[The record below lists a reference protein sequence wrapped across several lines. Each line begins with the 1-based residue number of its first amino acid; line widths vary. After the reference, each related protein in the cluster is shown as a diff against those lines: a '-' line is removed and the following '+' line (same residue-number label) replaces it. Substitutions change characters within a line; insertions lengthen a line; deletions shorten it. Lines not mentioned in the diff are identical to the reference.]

1 MKCYATLHAGKGRA
15 FYSRLCHLDGIKAK
29 DGQRNY
35 SSGSAYQRL
44 RALIVGQG
52 RRRTRNRVL
61 RARKGAIVL
70 DAGAQRGAKS
80 EPLAVFVRTAKE
92 ENFVGLADMMRPQG
106 REGGEGSE
114 TADDDPGA
122 ANAQLYDDTVRKVF
136 DQLGIEWK
144 VIEERII
151 AVVSDGAGT
160 MGAYVGLL
168 NDIREKGG
176 KELIGWVKDAA
187 HCLMRAISTAK
198 VKVKLWYDAM
208 DDLVSF
214 LACFHK
220 TSSKR
225 MRGLW
230 HKEGKFCFS
239 RRTGVRWVEAM
250 FHELDIV
257 LENLPAVVEHLPE
270 YISHEADLGRR
281 EKAQGLFD
289 ALSHPLFKLTVAF
302 FCDVFSV
309 VCATSKK
316 VQATKGARVAAVQ
329 GLMNVMCTQPLH
341 TLRHV
346 IPGGWGES
354 LGVDVGSSVI
364 KGSRMKFLRSLIE
377 DVQTR
382 FKRAEWDGSANL
394 EDWVEASSCLCERL
408 FSYVTATD
416 FGQTTEHMRRCG

>member
-1 MKCYATLHAGKGRA
+1 MNCYATLHAGKGRN

-61 RARKGAIVL
+61 RARKFVIVL
-70 DAGAQRGAKS
+70 NAGARRGAKS
-80 EPLAVFVRTAKE
+80 EPLAFFVRTPQE
-92 ENFVGLADMMRPQG
+92 EIFVGLADMVRPQG
-106 REGGEGSE
+106 REGGGSE
-114 TADDDPGA
+114 TTDADPDA

-160 MGAYVGLL
+160 MGAYVGLAKA
-168 NDIREKGG
+168 IREKGRE
-176 KELIGWVKDAA
+176 ELIAWVKDAA

-198 VKVKLWYDAM
+198 GKVKLWYDALG
-208 DDLVSF
+208 DLVSF
-214 LACFHK
+214 LACFYR

-230 HKEGKFCFS
+230 RKGGKFCFS

-257 LENLPAVVEHLPE
+257 LENLPAILEHLPE
-270 YISHEADLGRR
+270 YINHEADLGWR

-289 ALSHPLFKLTVAF
+289 ALSHPLFKFTAAGGAGGHRGAAPGTRHGVCVCVRARA
-302 FCDVFSV
+302 CVRPS
-309 VCATSKK
+309 VCACVRACVCVRRVVRASAPTRPLSKQCRHSAADSAAQWPAGCEQCPWGAAPCRAYGLQG
-316 VQATKGARVAAVQ
+316 VQRRRGHPED
-329 GLMNVMCTQPLH
+329 L
-341 TLRHV
+341 
-346 IPGGWGES
+346 
-354 LGVDVGSSVI
+354 LGP
-364 KGSRMKFLRSLIE
+364 
-377 DVQTR
+377 
-382 FKRAEWDGSANL
+382 
-394 EDWVEASSCLCERL
+394 
-408 FSYVTATD
+408 
-416 FGQTTEHMRRCG
+416 

>member
-1 MKCYATLHAGKGRA
+1 M
-15 FYSRLCHLDGIKAK
+15 
-29 DGQRNY
+29 
-35 SSGSAYQRL
+35 
-44 RALIVGQG
+44 V
-52 RRRTRNRVL
+52 
-61 RARKGAIVL
+61 
-70 DAGAQRGAKS
+70 
-80 EPLAVFVRTAKE
+80 
-92 ENFVGLADMMRPQG
+92 RPQG

-114 TADDDPGA
+114 TADDDPNA

-168 NDIREKGG
+168 NNIREKGG

-198 VKVKLWYDAM
+198 GKVKLWYDAL

-214 LACFHK
+214 LACFYR

-230 HKEGKFCFS
+230 RKGGKFCFS
-239 RRTGVRWVEAM
+239 RRTGVRWVKAM

-289 ALSHPLFKLTVAF
+289 ALSQPLFKLTA
-302 FCDVFSV
+302 VF
-309 VCATSKK
+309 
-316 VQATKGARVAAVQ
+316 
-329 GLMNVMCTQPLH
+329 
-341 TLRHV
+341 
-346 IPGGWGES
+346 
-354 LGVDVGSSVI
+354 
-364 KGSRMKFLRSLIE
+364 FLRCFCCGLCHKQESSSDQGGTGRRRPGFDE
-377 DVQTR
+377 RDVHT
-382 FKRAEWDGSANL
+382 AVAHH
-394 EDWVEASSCLCERL
+394 ASCHSRGVGGIVGC
-408 FSYVTATD
+408 
-416 FGQTTEHMRRCG
+416 